1 MANPEH
7 LARLAEGVESW
18 NAWRRENLSV
28 EPDLSAADL
37 RGRNLA
43 QVYLRL
49 ADLRQR
55 IRRDHLPHPLL
66 FAL

>member
-28 EPDLSAADL
+28 EPDLMCGGFTWEEPL
-37 RGRNLA
+37 TFI
-43 QVYLRL
+43 RL
-49 ADLRQR
+49 AGTFESC
-55 IRRDHLPHPLL
+55 LL
-66 FAL
+66 CLFSG

>member
-37 RGRNLA
+37 RGRN
-43 QVYLRL
+43 R
-49 ADLRQR
+49 
-55 IRRDHLPHPLL
+55 
-66 FAL
+66 